1 MNQLHD
7 DILISQAIDGNAT
20 TAEWDELT
28 ARAEADP
35 TIWRTLAATLREH
48 GAFSRAVNADVA
60 VADSI
65 EMPAPGIAS
74 TARPATASRLR
85 GWSGWAIAAVLT
97 IAWVGGVNNLV
108 KTRPATPGTDSAH
121 PLTNRAGFVNGAT
134 AAELLQAYLD
144 KGRQE
149 DFVIAEVPER
159 VLIETRPA
167 GTGRGYELLYL
178 RQILE
183 RTVVPDLYEFYSQD
197 EAGRPT
203 LMRYDGNRGPSM

>member
-1 MNQLHD
+1 MNDLHD

-48 GAFSRAVNADVA
+48 GAFGRAVNADVA

-65 EMPAPGIAS
+65 EMPAPEITP
-74 TARPATASRLR
+74 TARRATVSRFR

-97 IAWVGGVNNLV
+97 IAWVGGVHNLV
-108 KTRPATPGTDSAH
+108 KTEPTMPGTDSAQ
-121 PLTNRAGFVNGAT
+121 PLTNHAGFGDGTT
-134 AAELLQAYLD
+134 AAQLLQAYLD

-149 DFVIAEVPER
+149 DIVIAEVPER
-159 VLIETRPA
+159 VLIRTRPA
-167 GTGRGYELLYL
+167 GTGGGYELLYL

-183 RTVVPDLYEFYSQD
+183 RTVVPNLYEFYSQD
-197 EAGRPT
+197 EMGRPT
-203 LMRYDGNRGPSM
+203 LVRYVGNRGPSM